1 MRENVTVF
9 KGRKVDMR
17 PHYLDEDS
25 WELVKHGTRE
35 ILMVGTREQIMG
47 EYDRINEEDQ

>member
-35 ILMVGTREQIMG
+35 QIS
-47 EYDRINEEDQ
+47 RIINSCSRPLKRMSSYMTF